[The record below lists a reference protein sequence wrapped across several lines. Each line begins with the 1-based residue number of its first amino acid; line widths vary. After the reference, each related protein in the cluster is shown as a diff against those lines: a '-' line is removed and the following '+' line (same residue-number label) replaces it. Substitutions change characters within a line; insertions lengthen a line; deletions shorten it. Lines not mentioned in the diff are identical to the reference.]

1 MASSAANAAATA
13 GGVSFSHSTVRVLWP
28 IPEGGAALARCMAFL
43 ISASLTATA
52 SAAGDRR
59 KGTHSIKCS
68 FSLVTFK
75 VDLTSPQPR
84 QDFQF
89 GLPISAGTFFSQS
102 LLWATTPSWH
112 LICSL
117 DQAALSDAASGKDF

>member
-1 MASSAANAAATA
+1 MASLAANAAATA
-13 GGVSFSHSTVRVLWP
+13 GGVSFSYSLVRVLWP
-28 IPEGGAALARCMAFL
+28 IPEGGAAMPRCMAFL

-68 FSLVTFK
+68 FSLVIFK

-84 QDFQF
+84 QDFKF
-89 GLPISAGTFFSQS
+89 GLPISAGTFFFSKPS
-102 LLWATTPSWH
+102 LGHDSFLA
-112 LICSL
+112 
-117 DQAALSDAASGKDF
+117 SDLFS